1 MLFFYDQKTMVNL
14 PLFIANVAEESLT
27 GHQVQVTAYWLLIV
41 IARALVLLFST
52 SSATTLPPSAWA
64 MM

>member
-14 PLFIANVAEESLT
+14 PLFIANVAEESIS
-27 GHQVQVTAYWLLIV
+27 VQDTAYWLLIV